1 MTSCMIVYTLKTAER
16 PFASSLLGVHIRDHE
31 EEEEL
36 HLSTE
41 LSSTES
47 SFNVSNNPSEKYFD
61 VPICDPAL
69 YSCPP
74 KTPKSPPRG
83 RMSWLPPLKFQ
94 VPAETGH
101 PALQRRPD
109 QQTPTKSQTN
119 LLPASI
125 NHPPL
130 PQINGMAAHTSLE
143 RSVTA
148 ATSSSSVYSRSM
160 SPSTLSRGPS
170 ILSSFPSTLSS
181 FSSKSRSS
189 TIKTST
195 SSRPSI
201 PAIPEKYLHKSHS
214 LRNGGSPPRPGSR
227 PAMPPADFWMYARA
241 AQQKQND
248 LEERS
253 QTILPRMPLRLR
265 ARAHSE
271 SAAKRDPSLCR
282 YPLLPTSPE
291 KAVLSPN
298 MNKGNTMPL
307 AKKTS
312 YENLRKGPRV
322 AKAVDYGRLDGHGRK
337 DSRTLVKM
345 RQPWDQEPRWER
357 KRANS

>member
-1 MTSCMIVYTLKTAER
+1 MIVYALKTAER
-16 PFASSLLGVHIRDHE
+16 PFASSLLGVHIREHE
-31 EEEEL
+31 EEEQEL

-61 VPICDPAL
+61 VPVCDPAL
-69 YSCPP
+69 YSCPT

-83 RMSWLPPLKFQ
+83 RISWLPPLKFQ

-109 QQTPTKSQTN
+109 QRTPTKSQTN

-125 NHPPL
+125 NHPPS
-130 PQINGMAAHTSLE
+130 PQIDGMAAHSSLE

-170 ILSSFPSTLSS
+170 MLSSLPSTLSS

-253 QTILPRMPLRLR
+253 QRILPRLPPKLR
-265 ARAHSE
+265 ARAHSD

-291 KAVLSPN
+291 KAVLRPN